1 MHGVRPTTHLTS
13 ALASGSGSMPMKL
26 HRLREG
32 PGLSRQPRD
41 LASTLAFVVGGVL
54 IIWSASI
61 HLYLWNSGYRSIAT
75 IGTLFLLQ
83 FIGGLIAGLLV
94 IGARRVW
101 AALIGIGF
109 GLSTIGGFLLSVT
122 TGLFNFK
129 ESWAAP
135 FAKEA
140 FALEISIVIV
150 LTIAGA
156 LCLVRSAPAAT
167 SPTPVATTS

>member
-1 MHGVRPTTHLTS
+1 
-13 ALASGSGSMPMKL
+13 MPMKRNWL
-26 HRLREG
+26 WAG
-32 PGLSRQPRD
+32 PGRSRQPRD
-41 LASTLAFVVGGVL
+41 LATTLAFVLGGAL
-54 IIWSASI
+54 IVWSASI
-61 HLYLWNSGYRSIAT
+61 HLDLWNSGYRSIAT

-83 FIGGLIAGLLV
+83 FIGGVILGLLV
-94 IGARRVW
+94 MAARSVW

-135 FAKEA
+135 FAKQA
-140 FALEISIVIV
+140 FALEVSIVVV

-156 LCLVRSAPAAT
+156 LCLERSAPAAT
-167 SPTPVATTS
+167 SPTPVATS